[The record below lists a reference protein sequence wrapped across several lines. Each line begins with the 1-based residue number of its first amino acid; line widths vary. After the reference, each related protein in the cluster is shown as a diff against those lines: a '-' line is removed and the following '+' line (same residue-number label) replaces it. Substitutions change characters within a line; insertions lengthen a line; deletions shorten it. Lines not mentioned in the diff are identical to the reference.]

1 MAAAPRA
8 LACLAIVAASL
19 TVALPAGASSTDACA
34 QRVIRDWYAGGRVDG
49 VYPLRCY
56 RAAIRALPEDV
67 LQYSDARNEIERAL
81 AYAAQ
86 GDRDPERSRVAPPA
100 TPAAAKERPAV
111 RRSELATRSRASKT
125 PTRAKPPQVET
136 ADSPTPRAYDDPVQ
150 LAAREDLQAADA
162 RGVPYPVVVLATL
175 AALLLATAAAARVLT
190 RRRGSGNTPDR

>member
-86 GDRDPERSRVAPPA
+86 GDPDPEPSRVAPPA
-100 TPAAAKERPAV
+100 AAKKRPAV
-111 RRSELATRSRASKT
+111 PRSELATRSRASKT

-150 LAAREDLQAADA
+150 LAAREDIQAADA

-190 RRRGSGNTPDR
+190 RHRGSGNTQDR

>member
-86 GDRDPERSRVAPPA
+86 GDLDPEPSSVAPPA

-111 RRSELATRSRASKT
+111 PRSELATRSRSST
-125 PTRAKPPQVET
+125 TTTRAKPPQV
-136 ADSPTPRAYDDPVQ
+136 
-150 LAAREDLQAADA
+150 
-162 RGVPYPVVVLATL
+162 
-175 AALLLATAAAARVLT
+175 
-190 RRRGSGNTPDR
+190 

>member
-1 MAAAPRA
+1 MAVPRA

-111 RRSELATRSRASKT
+111 PRSELATRSRASKT
-125 PTRAKPPQVET
+125 TTRAKPAQVET
-136 ADSPTPRAYDDPVQ
+136 ADSSTPRAYDDPVQ

-190 RRRGSGNTPDR
+190 RRRGSGSTPDR

>member
-1 MAAAPRA
+1 MAVPRA

-81 AYAAQ
+81 AYARQ
-86 GDRDPERSRVAPPA
+86 GLRDPVGGRAEPAPA
-100 TPAAAKERPAV
+100 PAA
-111 RRSELATRSRASKT
+111 
-125 PTRAKPPQVET
+125 
-136 ADSPTPRAYDDPVQ
+136 
-150 LAAREDLQAADA
+150 
-162 RGVPYPVVVLATL
+162 
-175 AALLLATAAAARVLT
+175 
-190 RRRGSGNTPDR
+190 

>member
-1 MAAAPRA
+1 MAVPRA

-86 GDRDPERSRVAPPA
+86 GDRDPEPSRVAPPA
-100 TPAAAKERPAV
+100 AAKERSAV

-190 RRRGSGNTPDR
+190 RRRGSGSTPDR

>member
-1 MAAAPRA
+1 MAVPRA

-86 GDRDPERSRVAPPA
+86 GDRDPEPSRVAP
-100 TPAAAKERPAV
+100 PAAAKERPAV
-111 RRSELATRSRASKT
+111 RRSELATHSTVPMERAQL
-125 PTRAKPPQVET
+125 KPRQVGT
-136 ADSPTPRAYDDPVQ
+136 VRSPTPRTFDDPVQ
-150 LAAREDLQAADA
+150 LAAPEDPRAADA
-162 RGVPYPVVVLATL
+162 RWVPYPVVVLATL
-175 AALLLATAAAARVLT
+175 AALLLATAAAARVMT
-190 RRRGSGNTPDR
+190 RRRGSGSTPDR